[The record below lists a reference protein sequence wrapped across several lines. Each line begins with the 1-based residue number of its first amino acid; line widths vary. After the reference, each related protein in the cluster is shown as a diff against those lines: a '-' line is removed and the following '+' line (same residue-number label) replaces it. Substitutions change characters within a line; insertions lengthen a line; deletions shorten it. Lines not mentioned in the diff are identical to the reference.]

1 MWGMDHGINFLGDD
15 QQKEEHDQSVQGVK
29 YSWPYIYEA
38 GKPWPV
44 IDFRPPSGVSIVQ
57 WAKQAQALALLYTAH
72 TAPMQIAF
80 YSGLQSPVKYREDPF
95 VATHDSWNRQ
105 PSSDYEI
112 VRIEF
117 DDRG

>member
-1 MWGMDHGINFLGDD
+1 
-15 QQKEEHDQSVQGVK
+15 
-29 YSWPYIYEA
+29 
-38 GKPWPV
+38 
-44 IDFRPPSGVSIVQ
+44 VQ

-80 YSGLQSPVKYREDPF
+80 YSGLQSPVKYREDAF

-105 PSSDYEI
+105 PSSGYEI